1 MACESFLKNKWV
13 SKYLTFNDFMV
24 PQHYSL
30 QKISITCEQQK
41 V

>member
-24 PQHYSL
+24 PQNYSL
-30 QKISITCEQQK
+30 QKILITCEQQK